1 MASGKISKK
10 ITGREYYISWSS
22 VANVE
27 NNTSTITC
35 EHYLKN
41 DNSYSLRVGGGT
53 ISSCSVGT
61 DYKEYT
67 SPAIYTDG
75 GQTHHLGT
83 TTHTV
88 AHNSDGSKSVSIQG
102 SYAISATLSGTW
114 YATLDASGTAVLD
127 KIPRQATLDSAPNF
141 EDIDNPKITYTNEA
155 GNSVDSLQACIADA
169 NGETVYV
176 SYRNI
181 SKTGSSYTFNL
192 TDAERNA
199 LRNAIPN
206 DNSMTVKFYV
216 KCVIGSKIYY
226 SSLAKT
232 FTIVNA
238 NPTFNPTITDINTET
253 TALTGDS
260 SKLIR
265 YYSDVNIT
273 TGASAV
279 KGAKLVSQKVMN
291 GGKSI
296 TTASGSITDVE
307 SGTFTFTATDSRGN
321 TTTQKIEK
329 NIVNYIKLTLNISNK
344 TPDAS
349 GNFTFTVN
357 GNYFDGSFG
366 VKSNS
371 LTVKYR
377 YCVKGDEDNFS
388 EWADMNISPGYGT
401 YSATAELSGL
411 DYQTTYTFQARA
423 YDLLETVD
431 RERAIKA
438 TPVFDWSE
446 DDFNFNVPVSMSAGF
461 STNNQWIPLVLNSG
475 FAPYQSATSNN
486 PKCKK
491 CGSVITI
498 TGCLTPNSTFTS
510 SIDEVDLFNGIPD
523 DCCPDVI
530 QYMVCQGSGMNR
542 WLLAVKP
549 DGSAT
554 MARYGANDFATL
566 SSGNWLPFTIT
577 YQI

>member
-446 DDFNFNVPVSMSAGF
+446 DDFNFNVPVSINGNF
-461 STNNQWIPLVLNSG
+461 IVDFITEQGTVDGWEYRRWNSG
-475 FAPYQSATSNN
+475 VVEAWRGTTISVATNTAYGSGYYNGSVLSEYIPSGMFNNIPIISASATPSNAQIYN
-486 PKCKK
+486 INIASANKTSISYYISSTQSNASANMYINFYLK
-491 CGSVITI
+491 GF
-498 TGCLTPNSTFTS
+498 TG
-510 SIDEVDLFNGIPD
+510 G
-523 DCCPDVI
+523 
-530 QYMVCQGSGMNR
+530 
-542 WLLAVKP
+542 
-549 DGSAT
+549 
-554 MARYGANDFATL
+554 
-566 SSGNWLPFTIT
+566 
-577 YQI
+577 

>member
-27 NNTSTITC
+27 TNTSTITC

-41 DNSYSLRVGGGT
+41 DNSYSLRVSAGT
-53 ISSCSVGT
+53 TSTCSVGS

-88 AHNSDGSKSVSIQG
+88 SHNSDGTKSVIITG

-114 YATLDASGTAVLD
+114 YATLDATGTAVLD
-127 KIPRQATLDSAPNF
+127 RIPRQASIDSAPNF
-141 EDIDNPKITYTNEA
+141 TDEENPEITYTNEA
-155 GNSVDSLQACIADA
+155 GNGIDSLQACIANND
-169 NGETVYV
+169 GDTIYV
-176 SYRNI
+176 AYRDI
-181 SKTGSSYTFNL
+181 TKTASSYTFNL
-192 TDAERNA
+192 TTAERNA

-216 KCVIGSKIYY
+216 KSVIGDKTYY

-238 NPTFNPTITDINTET
+238 NPTINPTITDTNTTT

-265 YYSDVNIT
+265 YYSDVDIT
-273 TGASAV
+273 TGASAI
-279 KGAKLVSQKVMN
+279 KGATLSSQKVVN
-291 GGKSI
+291 GGKTI
-296 TTASGSITDVE
+296 TSASGSITDVE
-307 SGTFTFTATDSRGN
+307 SGSFVFSATDSRGN
-321 TTTQKIEK
+321 TTTKTVER
-329 NIVNYIKLTLNISNK
+329 NIVNYIKLTLNIANK

-366 VKSNS
+366 AVANS

-388 EWADMNISPGYGT
+388 EWRDMDISPGYDT
-401 YSATAELSGL
+401 YTATAQLTGL
-411 DYQTTYTFQARA
+411 DYQTTYTFQAKA
-423 YDLLETVD
+423 NDLLISLE
-431 RERAIKA
+431 RERPIKA
-438 TPVFDWSE
+438 TPVFDWSN
-446 DDFNFNVPVSMSAGF
+446 DDFKFNVPVYFG
-461 STNNQWIPLVLNSG
+461 STE
-475 FAPYQSATSNN
+475 
-486 PKCKK
+486 
-491 CGSVITI
+491 
-498 TGCLTPNSTFTS
+498 LTEEKL
-510 SIDEVDLFNGIPD
+510 IK
-523 DCCPDVI
+523 
-530 QYMVCQGSGMNR
+530 
-542 WLLAVKP
+542 LLALI
-549 DGSAT
+549 D
-554 MARYGANDFATL
+554 
-566 SSGNWLPFTIT
+566 
-577 YQI
+577 